1 MKKWSFGSHYFFYG
15 IAILTGALFLF
26 MYWPAPAQQISQGSS
41 TLSGL
46 TIAQG
51 VIPGFSAVHKFGI
64 NPSVD
69 TATDPED
76 VWDHDSVYVY
86 QLSAATHFISSSDNG
101 DTSIDIEIE
110 GLDATWA
117 SQTDII
123 TLVGQT
129 KTEITGTTWMRI
141 FRAKNISGTAF
152 VGTIYIYED
161 CGVSSGVPNINA
173 NVHAVVMPTHQQ
185 TKMAIYT
192 IPLGKTGYVRTW
204 DAGAA
209 KIAGGASMI
218 AEVLLQV
225 RTVGGV
231 FRTQDQLNVEATGT
245 SSAQIF
251 FPIPRDYPEKTDIRV
266 RVQEVSANNSGI
278 SAGFDII
285 LVDD

>member
-1 MKKWSFGSHYFFYG
+1 MKKWGFG
-15 IAILTGALFLF
+15 IAILAGALFLF
-26 MYWPAPAQQISQGSS
+26 TYWPAPAQQIGQGPS

-51 VIPGFSAVHKFGI
+51 LQPGFESEHKFGI
-64 NPSVD
+64 NPGVD

-86 QLSAATHFISSSDNG
+86 QSSAAAHFISSSDGG
-101 DTSIDIEIE
+101 DTSIDIEVQ
-110 GLDATWA
+110 GLSATWA
-117 SQTDII
+117 AQRDTI

-129 KTEITGTTWMRI
+129 KTEIAGTTWMRI
-141 FRAKNISGTAF
+141 FRAQNISGTAF
-152 VGTIYIYED
+152 AGTVYIYED
-161 CGVSSGVPNINA
+161 CGVASGVPNINA
-173 NVHAVVMPTHQQ
+173 LIHAVIMPTHQQ

-192 IPLGKTGYVRTW
+192 VPLGKTGYLLAW
-204 DAGAA
+204 DAGAD
-209 KIAGGASMI
+209 KVAGGASMI
-218 AEVLLQV
+218 AETLLQV

-251 FPIPRDYPEKTDIRV
+251 FPIPRAYAEKTDIRV
-266 RVQEVSANNSGI
+266 RIQEVSTNNSGI
-278 SAGFDII
+278 SAGFDLI